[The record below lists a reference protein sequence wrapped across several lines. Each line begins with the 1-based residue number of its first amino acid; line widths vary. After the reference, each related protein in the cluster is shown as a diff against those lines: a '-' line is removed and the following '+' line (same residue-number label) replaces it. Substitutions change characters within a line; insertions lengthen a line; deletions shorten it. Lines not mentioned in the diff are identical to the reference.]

1 MVVQA
6 LMLLDKVT
14 VPLMQHIP
22 SFLVTTT
29 LPEEITP
36 PEKLVCLVLL

>member
-6 LMLLDKVT
+6 LMLLDKVS

-29 LPEEITP
+29 LPDDSTP
-36 PEKLVCLVLL
+36 PEKLV

>member
-22 SFLVTTT
+22 SFLLTVTD
-29 LPEEITP
+29 PDDRTP
-36 PEKLVCLVLL
+36 PEKLV